1 MTFTDDFQRLHGFY
15 HIESR
20 ARWIKVTIAEG
31 INLDLLKKY
40 QPEMQA
46 AIDRFN
52 GHRWGMH
59 LWVQGDALLTPEAT
73 TTLRSVI
80 MTRAQMGC
88 CAVAIQIVEAV
99 APSLIQAYWNDL
111 YTHSGMPYTFCQDEA
126 QAEIWLDEHLTE
138 LV

>member
-1 MTFTDDFQRLHGFY
+1 MGMPNDLQRLHGFY
-15 HIESR
+15 HIESKS
-20 ARWIKVTIAEG
+20 RWIKVTIAEG
-31 INLDLLKKY
+31 INLDLVKKY

-59 LWVQGDALLTPEAT
+59 LWVQGDALLIPEAT

-88 CAVAIQIVEAV
+88 GAVAIQIVEAV